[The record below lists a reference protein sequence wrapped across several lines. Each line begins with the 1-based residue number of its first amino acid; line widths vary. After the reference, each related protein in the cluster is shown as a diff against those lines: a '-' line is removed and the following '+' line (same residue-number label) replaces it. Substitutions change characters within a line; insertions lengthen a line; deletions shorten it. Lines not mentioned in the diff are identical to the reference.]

1 MTVIHTVLSKC
12 GRRARRGFSC
22 QHREQTL
29 IFKHHILFIVRAC
42 LRGKILNLACQH
54 QRVVPTVILLPES
67 LAESDTGC
75 MEEVFY

>member
-1 MTVIHTVLSKC
+1 MP
-12 GRRARRGFSC
+12 A
-22 QHREQTL
+22 HRKQTR